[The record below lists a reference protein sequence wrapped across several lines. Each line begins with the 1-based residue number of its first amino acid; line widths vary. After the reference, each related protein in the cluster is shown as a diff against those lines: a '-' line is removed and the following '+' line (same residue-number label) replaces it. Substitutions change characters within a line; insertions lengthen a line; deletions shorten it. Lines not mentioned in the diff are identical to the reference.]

1 MNIKSSWD
9 FLSSQ
14 FASVQARWSWL
25 GQRGGQWRGLR
36 ERPEQW
42 STGHS
47 LVTTS
52 HTRHRLHDN
61 FAVLFQRSFGL
72 GQVIWYPGWRV
83 ILYRV
88 TMPEAPPSVGS
99 AIVAQSVGRNN
110 DPVVPGWRLCQDIN
124 SLVLQ
129 EGFLRTPVSWSIR
142 SVYLYLRNKWSSYVC
157 VTAFSQK
164 PALIII
170 A

>member
-1 MNIKSSWD
+1 MR
-9 FLSSQ
+9 F
-14 FASVQARWSWL
+14 
-25 GQRGGQWRGLR
+25 
-36 ERPEQW
+36 
-42 STGHS
+42 S
-47 LVTTS
+47 LVTVCQCAGPAGPGLAREAASGEDCERGLSSGALDTVWLQPV
-52 HTRHRLHDN
+52 TPDNRLHDN

-124 SLVLQ
+124 SLSLQ

-142 SVYLYLRNKWSSYVC
+142 SVFLYLRNKWSSYVC
-157 VTAFSQK
+157 VATFSQK
-164 PALIII
+164 PA
-170 A
+170 